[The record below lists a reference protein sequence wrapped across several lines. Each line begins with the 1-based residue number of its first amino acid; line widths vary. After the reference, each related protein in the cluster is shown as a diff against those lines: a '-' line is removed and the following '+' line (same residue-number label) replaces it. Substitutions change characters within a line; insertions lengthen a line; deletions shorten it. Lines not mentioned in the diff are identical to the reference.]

1 MRQKL
6 EADRRRLEEQVAQ
19 ARAAAEAPP
28 PAEAPPLAAA
38 PPPQEEAAPSE
49 PAASEPAPSESAPPP
64 ASESVPPPASEPAPV
79 EPSAPP
85 PSEAASAEPAPPPA
99 PVESPAPAVTVGEL
113 VRGGPGVRPPVLV
126 TALKPGYPPIAQRM
140 RVEGV
145 VTVEVLVDE
154 HGTVRDS
161 RLVKRVAQDV
171 GLNEAALAAAQKA
184 RFKPAT
190 KEGVPVKMWYTL
202 TFPFQL

>member
-1 MRQKL
+1 
-6 EADRRRLEEQVAQ
+6 
-19 ARAAAEAPP
+19 
-28 PAEAPPLAAA
+28 
-38 PPPQEEAAPSE
+38 
-49 PAASEPAPSESAPPP
+49 
-64 ASESVPPPASEPAPV
+64 
-79 EPSAPP
+79 
-85 PSEAASAEPAPPPA
+85 
-99 PVESPAPAVTVGEL
+99 VGEL
-113 VRGGPGVRPPVLV
+113 VRGGPGVRPPALV
-126 TALKPGYPPIAQRM
+126 TVPKPGYPPIAQRM

-161 RLVKRVAQDV
+161 RVVKRVAQDV